1 MYACD
6 TTQPLPGHAICN
18 IGDALSV
25 FSGGI
30 LQSNIHRV
38 VPPPGIQGA
47 YERWSLVFFTR
58 PGNSRVLRALVENSP
73 LIADAVREHPDRNF
87 DTGSTAAEWFARRI
101 KYQRIN
107 NRQVSREQKP
117 PRRQR
122 EIFSRFSLTH
132 YKLGSGDMGCKQG
145 YRTYSHRG
153 MMLSVQSASGQLN
166 HAPDIPS
173 SFSRCFFCGAIDG
186 RAPVVQEEQVAM
198 P

>member
-1 MYACD
+1 MYAYD

-38 VPPPGIQGA
+38 VPPPGTQGE

-58 PGNSRVLRALVENSP
+58 PGNSGVLRALVENSP
-73 LIADAVREHPDRNF
+73 LIADAVGGHPDRNF
-87 DTGSTAAEWFARRI
+87 DTGSTAAKWFARRI

-107 NRQVSREQKP
+107 NRQVSREQKLSRP
-117 PRRQR
+117 QGD
-122 EIFSRFSLTH
+122 IFSRFSLTY

-145 YRTYSHRG
+145 YE
-153 MMLSVQSASGQLN
+153 
-166 HAPDIPS
+166 HAPT
-173 SFSRCFFCGAIDG
+173 
-186 RAPVVQEEQVAM
+186 VA
-198 P
+198 